1 MTSENETNSS
11 VQDPENNEHR
21 REPTQ
26 TDEARA
32 APRVKLHRGFAA
44 MDREAHRELARSGG
58 VAAHAYGL
66 AHRFTSEQARE
77 AGKRG
82 GAKTAS
88 NREHMA
94 EIGRKGG
101 FAKRGYR
108 QDEQRGKP
116 SEAKPSVVNPQK
128 GLGGEAL
135 ADDGQCSTDITQVV
149 ASAQIPKPSLV
160 EIPTPSKRRPPSR
173 GHRKGT

>member
-1 MTSENETNSS
+1 MTPENETNSS
-11 VQDPENNEHR
+11 VQDPQGEEHR
-21 REPTQ
+21 REVNQ
-26 TDEARA
+26 VDEDRA

-44 MDREAHRELARSGG
+44 MDRDAHRELARSGG

-77 AGKRG
+77 AGKKG

-108 QDEQRGKP
+108 QDEQRQKTNAVKT
-116 SEAKPSVVNPQK
+116 EA

-135 ADDGQCSTDITQVV
+135 ADDGESPTDITQVV
-149 ASAQIPKPSLV
+149 TSAQIPQPSLV
-160 EIPTPSKRRPPSR
+160 EIPTPSQRRSPPR
-173 GHRKGT
+173 GHREGT

>member
-1 MTSENETNSS
+1 MTPENETNSS
-11 VQDPENNEHR
+11 VQDPQGEEHR
-21 REPTQ
+21 REVNQ
-26 TDEARA
+26 VDEDRA

-44 MDREAHRELARSGG
+44 MDRDAHRELARSGG

-77 AGKRG
+77 AGKKG

-108 QDEQRGKP
+108 QDEQRQKTNAVKT
-116 SEAKPSVVNPQK
+116 EA

-135 ADDGQCSTDITQVV
+135 ADDGESPTDITQVV
-149 ASAQIPKPSLV
+149 TSAQIPQPSLV
-160 EIPTPSKRRPPSR
+160 EIPTPSQRRSPP
-173 GHRKGT
+173 

>member
-1 MTSENETNSS
+1 
-11 VQDPENNEHR
+11 
-21 REPTQ
+21 
-26 TDEARA
+26 
-32 APRVKLHRGFAA
+32 

-77 AGKRG
+77 AGKKG

-135 ADDGQCSTDITQVV
+135 ADDGESPTDITQVI
-149 ASAQIPKPSLV
+149 ASAQIPEPSLI

-173 GHRKGT
+173 GHREGT

>member
-1 MTSENETNSS
+1 MTSENETSSS
-11 VQDPENNEHR
+11 VPDPENNEHR

-26 TDEARA
+26 TDEDRA

-77 AGKRG
+77 AGKKG

-135 ADDGQCSTDITQVV
+135 ADDGESPTDITQVV
-149 ASAQIPKPSLV
+149 TGAQIPQPSLV
-160 EIPTPSKRRPPSR
+160 EIPTPSQRRSPPR
-173 GHRKGT
+173 GHREGT